1 MPKACKK
8 GAGSACKRG
17 DFMKVILN
25 HDVKGTGKKGQLV
38 EVSDGYARNFL
49 FPRKLAAEATQG
61 NVKEAAAKLEAQAH
75 KRELERQE
83 ALKKAQELRGK
94 TVTVYAKTG
103 ENGRLFGAVTNKE
116 IAARLEK
123 ELGLAVDKKDIVLS
137 EPIKALGTY
146 SVEIKPFA
154 NISVNINVA
163 VVAKDQ

>member
-1 MPKACKK
+1 
-8 GAGSACKRG
+8 
-17 DFMKVILN
+17 MKVILN

-163 VVAKDQ
+163 GSGQGTNRRSVGGKRQKDATQ

>member
-1 MPKACKK
+1 MEISDRLCPQLSVSSEIGCR
-8 GAGSACKRG
+8 GHAGQREGGGS
-17 DFMKVILN
+17 
-25 HDVKGTGKKGQLV
+25 
-38 EVSDGYARNFL
+38 
-49 FPRKLAAEATQG
+49 
-61 NVKEAAAKLEAQAH
+61 QAGGSGP

>member
-1 MPKACKK
+1 
-8 GAGSACKRG
+8 
-17 DFMKVILN
+17 MKVILN

-83 ALKKAQELRGK
+83 ALKKAQ
-94 TVTVYAKTG
+94 
-103 ENGRLFGAVTNKE
+103 
-116 IAARLEK
+116 
-123 ELGLAVDKKDIVLS
+123 VLS

>member
-1 MPKACKK
+1 
-8 GAGSACKRG
+8 
-17 DFMKVILN
+17 MKVILN

-94 TVTVYAKTG
+94 TCLLYTSFWLMGLTGIPTPSTRETRDTSPAWPTV
-103 ENGRLFGAVTNKE
+103 
-116 IAARLEK
+116 AAPSEWC
-123 ELGLAVDKKDIVLS
+123 LARPSTTIPTAATRFS
-137 EPIKALGTY
+137 I
-146 SVEIKPFA
+146 
-154 NISVNINVA
+154 
-163 VVAKDQ
+163 